1 MFAFLVICSDILGWE
16 DVPFSQLVH
25 GNMVAGWFP
34 GFLHPSRTSHWIMIA
49 VALDVVG
56 TRPGKAINMPDL
68 NPTAA
73 TKLPQIVQSNGS
85 TSFFNHWDLILGLLM
100 HASTLSKYFRR
111 CFTLESQN
119 C

>member
-1 MFAFLVICSDILGWE
+1 
-16 DVPFSQLVH
+16 
-25 GNMVAGWFP
+25 
-34 GFLHPSRTSHWIMIA
+34 MIA

-56 TRPGKAINMPDL
+56 TRPGKAVNMPDL

-73 TKLPQIVQSNGS
+73 TKLSQIVQSNGS
-85 TSFFNHWDLILGLLM
+85 KSFFNHWDLILGLLITPFK